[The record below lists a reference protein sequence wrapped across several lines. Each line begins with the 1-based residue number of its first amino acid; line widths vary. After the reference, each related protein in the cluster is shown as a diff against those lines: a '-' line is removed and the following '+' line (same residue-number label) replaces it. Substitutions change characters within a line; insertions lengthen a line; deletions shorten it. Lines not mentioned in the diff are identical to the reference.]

1 MTTFQLKIHR
11 SASHCGLCLKT
22 RIGDQCSSSIR
33 GEYKH
38 LILIILIIHIIISFD
53 QNILLIFLC
62 ESWIHGQAKTS
73 VLCLLYR
80 PETVHCSKKKS
91 YNSERIIM
99 RGKLFQKSSHF
110 VYCSILSLGGK
121 VNTRRMSQPD
131 MDMEH

>member
-1 MTTFQLKIHR
+1 M
-11 SASHCGLCLKT
+11 
-22 RIGDQCSSSIR
+22 
-33 GEYKH
+33 
-38 LILIILIIHIIISFD
+38 IIHIIISFD

-91 YNSERIIM
+91 YNSEITKVIM

-131 MDMEH
+131 MDMEHWCIYFVFKFHPARTGFNMYAEYTRPQLTFLALVPWK